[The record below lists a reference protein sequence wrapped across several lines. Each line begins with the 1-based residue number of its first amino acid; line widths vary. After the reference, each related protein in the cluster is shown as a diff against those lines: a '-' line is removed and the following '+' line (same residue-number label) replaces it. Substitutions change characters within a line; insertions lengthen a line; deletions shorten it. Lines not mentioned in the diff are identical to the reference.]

1 METLGTDERAPV
13 GALVRELLE
22 APQGFNLFQAVSL
35 LERASPALAPV
46 GTGHGQIEAVRLS
59 ALVSLSFQASD
70 LARVRPGNKDDFHGY
85 PVVLTTPV
93 MSLAGANGPLP
104 MPMTEAVMARSAAR
118 QPQSADFLDIFNHR
132 FLAFLYRNRKKHS
145 MGLNWQSPQSSTL
158 AACLDALSAL
168 GLKVGERAQARE
180 TVHPVPWLRHVGPP
194 GQPDWSVPG
203 LLRLKAGAPRQQP
216 PVAWLRHAGLQGGA
230 PRSMTGLLALLSD
243 RLGLAAGGAQF
254 CGGWRQLEARDAGR
268 LSSRASSRGA
278 CLGRTAVLGGRV
290 WDQSAGIRI
299 EFRNLPLQRLRSLL
313 RGGAEHE
320 LLNWLVRRYLQQ
332 DLSVEVALSV
342 DVRKHRPATLNRVGQ
357 LRLGWTS
364 WLATTGPGRN
374 SLAPARLKLRESES
388 MHNRA
393 HPGPHGN

>member
-35 LERASPALAPV
+35 LERAAPTLAPV
-46 GTGHGQIEAVRLS
+46 GTGHGQTEAVRLN
-59 ALVSLSFQASD
+59 ALVSLGFQASD
-70 LARVRPGNKDDFHGY
+70 VAQVRRGEKDTDPF
-85 PVVLTTPV
+85 VLTTPV
-93 MSLAGANGPLP
+93 LSLAGANGPLP
-104 MPMTEAVMARSAAR
+104 MPITEAVMARSAAR
-118 QPQSADFLDIFNHR
+118 QPQSAAFLDIFNHR

-145 MGLNWQSPQSSTL
+145 MGLTWQSPQSSSL

-168 GLKVGERAQARE
+168 GLKVGERALARE
-180 TVHPVPWLRHVGPP
+180 PSRDVPWLRHVGPP
-194 GQPDWSVPG
+194 GQPAWSVPG
-203 LLRLKAGAPRQQP
+203 LLALKTGALPQQQ

-243 RLGLAAGGAQF
+243 RLGLAASGAQF
-254 CGGWRQLEARDAGR
+254 CGGWRQLEERDAGR
-268 LSSRASSRGA
+268 LSSRTSTRGA
-278 CLGRTAVLGGRV
+278 RLGRTAVLGRRV

-313 RGGAEHE
+313 RGGGEHE

-342 DVRKHRPATLNRVGQ
+342 DARKHKPAMLNRVGQ

-364 WLATTGPGRN
+364 WLGSTGPGRTA
-374 SLAPARLKLRESES
+374 LAPARFKLRESEP

-393 HPGPHGN
+393 QPQPHGN